1 MVVIVKTK
9 NNSDAVKAIN
19 LAKKFVTSK
28 KNKEYVRELDQK
40 VKTLI
45 KKGYDIKQLKFQ
57 F

>member
-28 KNKEYVRELDQK
+28 KNKEYVRELDKK

>member
-9 NNSDAVKAIN
+9 NKSDAVKAIN

-28 KNKEYVRELDQK
+28 KNKEYVRELDKK